1 MIKRLQ
7 RKFVVIAAVCLLIVE
22 FAIIGG
28 INGVNIY
35 QTNKN
40 ADNLLNMII
49 ENDGRFPEF
58 DPMGMKHDK
67 PQDNSNSSSNNTA
80 PPDDKKSDKHRGF
93 NEETKYQTRYF
104 VVYADESGEITKV
117 DTGHVAAVT
126 SSQAIEYG
134 ESVLDSGKTSGT
146 SGNYRYKTGDTDKGK
161 IIVFMDCRSDS
172 ATKNRFLLVSCA
184 IGVAG
189 YILVCLLIIIFSKR
203 AIRPVVESFEKQKRF
218 ITDAGHEIKTPL
230 AIISANTEVLEMV
243 SEPNEWTA
251 SIKNQI
257 TRLNGLLKEL
267 LSLAKME
274 EEKPALTM
282 ADFNISDAVYDA
294 ASPFAT
300 LAETKGKKLTIDVA
314 NGLTYRGDEGA
325 IRQLVSILTENA
337 VKYAD
342 EGGEITVKLFTS
354 HSGKETDLEVS
365 NTCKEPPQGDLSKLF
380 DRFYRD
386 DSSRS
391 RTMGEKK
398 GGYGIGLSIA
408 QAIVRSHKSK
418 ISCKAENGMMIFTAQ
433 LK

>member
-22 FAIIGG
+22 LAIVGG

-35 QTNKN
+35 QTNIN
-40 ADNLLNMII
+40 ADELLNMII
-49 ENDGRFPEF
+49 DNDGRFPEF

-67 PQDNSNSSSNNTA
+67 PQNDSDNNVQPENRK
-80 PPDDKKSDKHRGF
+80 PDRHKGF

-104 VVYADESGEITKV
+104 VVYADESEKITKV

-126 SSQAIEYG
+126 SSQALEYG
-134 ESVLDSGKTSGT
+134 EEVLKSGKISGT

-161 IIVFMDCRSDS
+161 MIVFMDCRSDA

-184 IGVAG
+184 IGAAG

-203 AIRPVVESFEKQKRF
+203 AIRPVVESFEKQKQF

-294 ASPFAT
+294 ATPFAT

-314 NGLTYRGDEGA
+314 NGLTYHGDEGA

-342 EGGEITVKLFTS
+342 DGGEITVKLFTS
-354 HSGKETDLEVS
+354 HGGREIDLEVS

-386 DSSRS
+386 DSSRT
-391 RTMGEKK
+391 RTKGEKK

-418 ISCKAENGMMIFTAQ
+418 ISCKAENDMMIFTAQ

>member
-22 FAIIGG
+22 FTIIGG

-40 ADNLLNMII
+40 ADNLLTIII

-58 DPMGMKHDK
+58 DPKGMKHDK
-67 PQDNSNSSSNNTA
+67 PQDNSDSSS
-80 PPDDKKSDKHRGF
+80 PPESKKPDKHRGF

-104 VVYADESGEITKV
+104 VVYADSNGEITKV
-117 DTGHVAAVT
+117 D
-126 SSQAIEYG
+126 
-134 ESVLDSGKTSGT
+134 TSGT

-161 IIVFMDCRSDS
+161 IIVFMDCRSDA

-184 IGVAG
+184 IGAAG

-203 AIRPVVESFEKQKRF
+203 AIRPVVESFEKQKQF

-243 SEPNEWTA
+243 SEPNQWTV

-282 ADFNISDAVYDA
+282 AEFNSSDAVYDA
-294 ASPFAT
+294 ASPFTT

-314 NGLTYRGDEGA
+314 NGLSYHGDEGA

-342 EGGEITVKLFTS
+342 EDGEIIVKLFTS
-354 HSGKETDLEVS
+354 HNGKETDLEVS
-365 NTCKEPPQGDLSKLF
+365 NTCKEPPQGDLTKLF

-391 RTMGEKK
+391 RSKGEKK

>member
-40 ADNLLNMII
+40 ADNLLNIII

-58 DPMGMKHDK
+58 DPKGMKHDK
-67 PQDNSNSSSNNTA
+67 PQDNSDSAS
-80 PPDDKKSDKHRGF
+80 PPESKKPDKHRGF

-104 VVYADESGEITKV
+104 VVYADSNGEITKV
-117 DTGHVAAVT
+117 DTGHVAAVS

-134 ESVLDSGKTSGT
+134 KSVLDSGKTSGT

-184 IGVAG
+184 IGAAG

-203 AIRPVVESFEKQKRF
+203 AI
-218 ITDAGHEIKTPL
+218 
-230 AIISANTEVLEMV
+230 ISANTEVLEMV
-243 SEPNEWTA
+243 SEPNQWTV

-294 ASPFAT
+294 ASPFTT
-300 LAETKGKKLTIDVA
+300 LAETKVKKLTIDVA
-314 NGLTYRGDEGA
+314 NGLSYHGDEGA

-342 EGGEITVKLFTS
+342 EDGEIIVKLFTS

-365 NTCKEPPQGDLSKLF
+365 NTCKEPPQGDLTKLF

-391 RTMGEKK
+391 RSKGEKK

>member
-1 MIKRLQ
+1 MKTLKNRLFTSENGIRIKKTRFPVSVFWTCIGICTVMSGVHQGVIVAMDKLKLSGILQTHLLLLFWVLVAAGMALYIRRKMKITYELPLQRISKAIRKVAKGDFSVDIPTTNAPDKLDYLDLMILDLNRMIKEL
-7 RKFVVIAAVCLLIVE
+7 
-22 FAIIGG
+22 GS
-28 INGVNIY
+28 
-35 QTNKN
+35 
-40 ADNLLNMII
+40 I
-49 ENDGRFPEF
+49 ETLKTDFI
-58 DPMGMKHDK
+58 
-67 PQDNSNSSSNNTA
+67 SN
-80 PPDDKKSDKHRGF
+80 
-93 NEETKYQTRYF
+93 
-104 VVYADESGEITKV
+104 
-117 DTGHVAAVT
+117 
-126 SSQAIEYG
+126 
-134 ESVLDSGKTSGT
+134 
-146 SGNYRYKTGDTDKGK
+146 
-161 IIVFMDCRSDS
+161 
-172 ATKNRFLLVSCA
+172 VS
-184 IGVAG
+184 
-189 YILVCLLIIIFSKR
+189 
-203 AIRPVVESFEKQKRF
+203 
-218 ITDAGHEIKTPL
+218 HEIKTPL

-243 SEPNEWTA
+243 SEPNEWTV

-294 ASPFAT
+294 ASPFTT

-314 NGLTYRGDEGA
+314 NGLSYHGDEGA

-342 EGGEITVKLFTS
+342 EGGEIAVKLFTS
-354 HSGKETDLEVS
+354 HNGKETDLEVS
-365 NTCKEPPQGDLSKLF
+365 NTCKEPPQGDLTKLF

-391 RTMGEKK
+391 RSKGEKK

>member
-1 MIKRLQ
+1 
-7 RKFVVIAAVCLLIVE
+7 
-22 FAIIGG
+22 
-28 INGVNIY
+28 
-35 QTNKN
+35 
-40 ADNLLNMII
+40 
-49 ENDGRFPEF
+49 
-58 DPMGMKHDK
+58 
-67 PQDNSNSSSNNTA
+67 
-80 PPDDKKSDKHRGF
+80 
-93 NEETKYQTRYF
+93 
-104 VVYADESGEITKV
+104 
-117 DTGHVAAVT
+117 
-126 SSQAIEYG
+126 
-134 ESVLDSGKTSGT
+134 
-146 SGNYRYKTGDTDKGK
+146 
-161 IIVFMDCRSDS
+161 MDCRSDS

-184 IGVAG
+184 IGAAG

-243 SEPNEWTA
+243 SEPNQWTV

-294 ASPFAT
+294 ASPFTT

-314 NGLTYRGDEGA
+314 NGLSYHGDEGA

-342 EGGEITVKLFTS
+342 EDGEIIEKLFIS
-354 HSGKETDLEVS
+354 HNGKETDLEVS
-365 NTCKEPPQGDLSKLF
+365 NTCKEPPQGDLTKLF

-391 RTMGEKK
+391 RSKGEKK

>member
-1 MIKRLQ
+1 MIVSLQ
-7 RKFVVIAAVCLLIVE
+7 RKFILISAISIFVVFSGIFLVLVFFSNRQLDRTMDTLAD
-22 FAIIGG
+22 AISF
-28 INGVNIY
+28 
-35 QTNKN
+35 
-40 ADNLLNMII
+40 
-49 ENDGRFPEF
+49 NDGVFPEF
-58 DPMGMKHDK
+58 DPAQ
-67 PQDNSNSSSNNTA
+67 PSQPFPYDNIIT
-80 PPDDKKSDKHRGF
+80 
-93 NEETKYQTRYF
+93 EETRFSTRFFTVWVDDAGHITHINIDSVSSISEEQVEDFAQTALSEGTRRGWVSDYRYR
-104 VVYADESGEITKV
+104 VVET
-117 DTGHVAAVT
+117 DTGSTLVFVNGTMNRSMSGRLLLTAFL
-126 SSQAIEYG
+126 
-134 ESVLDSGKTSGT
+134 VLLG
-146 SGNYRYKTGDTDKGK
+146 
-161 IIVFMDCRSDS
+161 S
-172 ATKNRFLLVSCA
+172 AFL
-184 IGVAG
+184 
-189 YILVCLLIIIFSKR
+189 ILALIIIISKR
-203 AIRPVVESFEKQKRF
+203 VVHPVAESYEKQKQF

-243 SEPNEWTA
+243 SEPNQWTV

-294 ASPFAT
+294 ASPFTT

-314 NGLTYRGDEGA
+314 NGLSYHGDEGA

-342 EGGEITVKLFTS
+342 EDGEIIVKLFTS
-354 HSGKETDLEVS
+354 HNGKETDLEVS
-365 NTCKEPPQGDLSKLF
+365 NTCKEPPQGDLTKLF

-391 RTMGEKK
+391 RSKGEKK

>member
-7 RKFVVIAAVCLLIVE
+7 RKFVVIAALCLLIVE
-22 FAIIGG
+22 LAIVGG

-40 ADNLLNMII
+40 ADELLNMII
-49 ENDGRFPEF
+49 DNDGRFPEF
-58 DPMGMKHDK
+58 DPMGIKHDK
-67 PQDNSNSSSNNTA
+67 PQNDSDSPSGSNVQPENRK
-80 PPDDKKSDKHRGF
+80 PDRHKGF

-134 ESVLDSGKTSGT
+134 EEVLKGGKSSGT

-161 IIVFMDCRSDS
+161 MIVFMDCRSDA

-184 IGVAG
+184 IGAAG

-203 AIRPVVESFEKQKRF
+203 AIRPVVESFEKQKQF

-282 ADFNISDAVYDA
+282 SDFNISDAVYDA

-314 NGLTYRGDEGA
+314 NGLTYHGDEGA

-342 EGGEITVKLFTS
+342 EGGEIAVKLFTS
-354 HSGKETDLEVS
+354 HNGKETDLEVS

-391 RTMGEKK
+391 RSKGEKK

>member
-40 ADNLLNMII
+40 ADDLLNIII

-58 DPMGMKHDK
+58 DPKGMKHDK
-67 PQDNSNSSSNNTA
+67 PQDNSDSAS
-80 PPDDKKSDKHRGF
+80 PPESKKPDKRRGF

-104 VVYADESGEITKV
+104 VVYADSNGEITKV
-117 DTGHVAAVT
+117 DTGHVAAVS

-134 ESVLDSGKTSGT
+134 KSVLDSGKTSGT

-184 IGVAG
+184 IGAAG

-243 SEPNEWTA
+243 SEPNQWTV

-282 ADFNISDAVYDA
+282 VDFNISDAVYDA
-294 ASPFAT
+294 ASPFTT

-314 NGLTYRGDEGA
+314 NGLTYHGDEGA

-342 EGGEITVKLFTS
+342 DGGEIIVKLFTS

-365 NTCKEPPQGDLSKLF
+365 NTCKEPPQGDLTKLF

-391 RTMGEKK
+391 RSKGEKK

>member
-1 MIKRLQ
+1 MTNLQ
-7 RKFVVIAAVCLLIVE
+7 
-22 FAIIGG
+22 
-28 INGVNIY
+28 
-35 QTNKN
+35 
-40 ADNLLNMII
+40 
-49 ENDGRFPEF
+49 
-58 DPMGMKHDK
+58 
-67 PQDNSNSSSNNTA
+67 
-80 PPDDKKSDKHRGF
+80 
-93 NEETKYQTRYF
+93 
-104 VVYADESGEITKV
+104 
-117 DTGHVAAVT
+117 
-126 SSQAIEYG
+126 QAIEYG
-134 ESVLDSGKTSGT
+134 KSVLDSGKTSGT

-184 IGVAG
+184 IGAAG

-230 AIISANTEVLEMV
+230 AIISANTEVLEMM
-243 SEPNEWTA
+243 SEPNQWTV

-267 LSLAKME
+267 LSLAKMD

-294 ASPFAT
+294 ASPFTT
-300 LAETKGKKLTIDVA
+300 LAETKGKKLTINVA
-314 NGLTYRGDEGA
+314 NGLSYHGDEGA

-342 EGGEITVKLFTS
+342 EDGEIIVKLFTS
-354 HSGKETDLEVS
+354 HNGKETDLEVS
-365 NTCKEPPQGDLSKLF
+365 NTCKEPPQGDLTKLF

-391 RTMGEKK
+391 RSKGEKK

>member
-1 MIKRLQ
+1 
-7 RKFVVIAAVCLLIVE
+7 
-22 FAIIGG
+22 
-28 INGVNIY
+28 
-35 QTNKN
+35 
-40 ADNLLNMII
+40 
-49 ENDGRFPEF
+49 
-58 DPMGMKHDK
+58 
-67 PQDNSNSSSNNTA
+67 
-80 PPDDKKSDKHRGF
+80 
-93 NEETKYQTRYF
+93 
-104 VVYADESGEITKV
+104 
-117 DTGHVAAVT
+117 
-126 SSQAIEYG
+126 
-134 ESVLDSGKTSGT
+134 
-146 SGNYRYKTGDTDKGK
+146 
-161 IIVFMDCRSDS
+161 
-172 ATKNRFLLVSCA
+172 
-184 IGVAG
+184 
-189 YILVCLLIIIFSKR
+189 
-203 AIRPVVESFEKQKRF
+203 
-218 ITDAGHEIKTPL
+218 
-230 AIISANTEVLEMV
+230 MV
-243 SEPNEWTA
+243 SEPNQWTV

-294 ASPFAT
+294 ASPFTT

-314 NGLTYRGDEGA
+314 NGLSYHGDEGA

-342 EGGEITVKLFTS
+342 EDGEIIVKLFTS

-365 NTCKEPPQGDLSKLF
+365 NTCKEPPQGDLTKLF

-391 RTMGEKK
+391 RSKGEKK

-418 ISCKAENGMMIFTAQ
+418 ISCRVENGMMIFTAQ

>member
-7 RKFVVIAAVCLLIVE
+7 RKFVVIAAMCLLIVE
-22 FAIIGG
+22 LAIVGG

-40 ADNLLNMII
+40 ADELLNMII
-49 ENDGRFPEF
+49 DNDGRFPEF
-58 DPMGMKHDK
+58 DPTGMKHDK
-67 PQDNSNSSSNNTA
+67 PKDDSNSNVQPENRK
-80 PPDDKKSDKHRGF
+80 PDRHKDF

-134 ESVLDSGKTSGT
+134 EEVLKSGKISGT

-161 IIVFMDCRSDS
+161 MIVFMDCRSDA

-184 IGVAG
+184 IGAAG

-203 AIRPVVESFEKQKRF
+203 AIRPVVESFEKQKQF

-294 ASPFAT
+294 ATPFAT

-314 NGLTYRGDEGA
+314 NGLTYHGDEGA

-342 EGGEITVKLFTS
+342 DGGEITVKLFTS
-354 HSGKETDLEVS
+354 HGGREIDLEVS

-386 DSSRS
+386 DSSRT
-391 RTMGEKK
+391 RTKGEKK

-408 QAIVRSHKSK
+408 QAIVRSHKNK
-418 ISCKAENGMMIFTAQ
+418 ISCKAENDMMIFTAQ